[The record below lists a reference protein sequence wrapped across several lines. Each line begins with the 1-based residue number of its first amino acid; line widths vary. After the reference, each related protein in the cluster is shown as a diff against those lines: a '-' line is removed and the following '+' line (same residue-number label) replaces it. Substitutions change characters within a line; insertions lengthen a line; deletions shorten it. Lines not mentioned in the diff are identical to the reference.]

1 MLCLPKL
8 QEMKSRPLE
17 LEVEMKLNDW
27 QPAIGGGGWE
37 RGRAHNLIALHLSL
51 EVPPVE
57 LEVTGKVQEI
67 FCLRQFLGS
76 WWDEMLLYLL
86 LRPPLSADLEI
97 MTRLTTSPLC
107 SSPPPLLLCSL
118 VSLFVRQQRRIIHH
132 YKQLLRS
139 RSGPSPKPTSAL
151 KILNII
157 EYTGFARFG
166 CCLNCA
172 CRLLVVWTS
181 LLHWKWNL
189 GSYVEKEIFLTILYK
204 DSNVVS
210 VKADLEGI

>member
-1 MLCLPKL
+1 MTSSCFLGVLHAMFAKTAGN
-8 QEMKSRPLE
+8 EIE
-17 LEVEMKLNDW
+17 
-27 QPAIGGGGWE
+27 AIGIGSWDEVKWAAASGWE

-107 SSPPPLLLCSL
+107 SSTPPLLLCSL
-118 VSLFVRQQRRIIHH
+118 VSLFLRQQRRIIHH

-139 RSGPSPKPTSAL
+139 RSGPSPNPTSAL

-157 EYTGFARFG
+157 EYTGFVHICQVWFLFELRLSVNGSLDEFVALKVNFG
-166 CCLNCA
+166 VLCGERNILN
-172 CRLLVVWTS
+172 
-181 LLHWKWNL
+181 
-189 GSYVEKEIFLTILYK
+189 YFL
-204 DSNVVS
+204 
-210 VKADLEGI
+210 

>member
-1 MLCLPKL
+1 MTGSQRLAAAVGKEEELTTWSRSICHL
-8 QEMKSRPLE
+8 KSHPWNLKWLE
-17 LEVEMKLNDW
+17 KFKKFSAWDNFW
-27 QPAIGGGGWE
+27 
-37 RGRAHNLIALHLSL
+37 
-51 EVPPVE
+51 
-57 LEVTGKVQEI
+57 
-67 FCLRQFLGS
+67 GS

-139 RSGPSPKPTSAL
+139 RSGPSPNPTSAL

-157 EYTGFARFG
+157 EYTGFVHICQVWLLFELRLSILVSFDEFVALTVNFG
-166 CCLNCA
+166 VLCGN
-172 CRLLVVWTS
+172 
-181 LLHWKWNL
+181 
-189 GSYVEKEIFLTILYK
+189 IFNYF
-204 DSNVVS
+204 V
-210 VKADLEGI
+210 